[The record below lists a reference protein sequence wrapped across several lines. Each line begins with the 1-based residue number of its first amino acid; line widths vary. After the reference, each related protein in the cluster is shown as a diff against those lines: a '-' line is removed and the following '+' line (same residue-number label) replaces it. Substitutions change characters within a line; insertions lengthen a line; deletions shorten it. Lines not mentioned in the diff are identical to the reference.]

1 MCGYGLSES
10 TVGIVGL
17 GRIGEAPTTCSP
29 AFSSAISLDNGCP
42 LERLC
47 VARLKKS
54 SKLKSAQ
61 ELTGSQELMTMKAI
75 RWRWL

>member
-1 MCGYGLSES
+1 MCGYGLSQS

-29 AFSSAISLDNGCP
+29 AFSSAISLHNGCP

-47 VARLKKS
+47 VARIKTRES
-54 SKLKSAQ
+54 SRVPKTSLAHRS
-61 ELTGSQELMTMKAI
+61 S
-75 RWRWL
+75 